1 MAKVYGLH
9 EVELVPGADPVEFEQ
24 LASEL
29 AKGHGY
35 KGWNM
40 YLLKGERGERNG
52 KYLIMLEIESL
63 EARNR
68 YAPSPDGPGSAEAEE
83 LDRRNATLWERL
95 RAIGVDR
102 GRGRLHRLR
111 SSGPVD
117 EIEARTRSWRK
128 ALPSAISRP
137 NCPATSLWLFTQCQY
152 QSLAFKPA
160 DRSGGGIVNL
170 RARTRAR

>member
-9 EVELVPGADPVEFEQ
+9 EVELVPGADPKEFEQ

-35 KGWNM
+35 QGWKM

-68 YAPSPDGPGSAEAEE
+68 YAPSPDVPGSAEAEE

-95 RAIGVDR
+95 RELASTGGADV
-102 GRGRLHRLR
+102 
-111 SSGPVD
+111 
-117 EIEARTRSWRK
+117 
-128 ALPSAISRP
+128 
-137 NCPATSLWLFTQCQY
+137 FTDYVVVAQ
-152 QSLAFKPA
+152 
-160 DRSGGGIVNL
+160 
-170 RARTRAR
+170 